1 MEEQALEPTLNLP
14 REKAKVSRDAALQT
28 SLLKSSDEAWTDA
41 VDSRFAFETL
51 RLFDYSLRAHG
62 KAATASTKR
71 RGSTHRARRSLTFY
85 NDVIGSSGRDP
96 KTPPDPSVD
105 KDSLPFDLCTR
116 LGKMRI

>member
-1 MEEQALEPTLNLP
+1 MEPILNLL
-14 REKAKVSRDAALQT
+14 REKTKVSYDAALQI

-41 VDSRFAFETL
+41 IDSRFSFETL
-51 RLFDYSLRAHG
+51 RFFNYSFREHG
-62 KAATASTKR
+62 KAVTDSTMKR
-71 RGSTHRARRSLTFY
+71 SSIYHACHSLTFY
-85 NDVIGSSGRDP
+85 NDMIGSSGRNP